1 MKKQTTGKDLPSDDP
16 RTPMKYRPIHYDDND
31 KQTKFGM
38 PTPPLNQNKAIPL
51 DTRIWLNVF
60 DDDPIGA
67 PFRHEER
74 ST

>member
-1 MKKQTTGKDLPSDDP
+1 MNKQTTGKDLPSDDP
-16 RTPMKYRPIHYDDND
+16 STPTKYRPMHYDD
-31 KQTKFGM
+31 KQTKLGM
-38 PTPPLNQNKAIPL
+38 PTPPLDKNKNIPMDVKL
-51 DTRIWLNVF
+51 WLNVF